1 MSTVP
6 GTLRLGLDVPA
17 RLLCHLR
24 LLDERVRVRFRGTPV
39 VVFAPGAEVQA
50 MVGLDAMNPRKRRA
64 VAELAYTAARRR
76 FERPAL
82 RAELAALAG

>member
-6 GTLRLGLDVPA
+6 GTIRLGLDVPT

-24 LLDERVRVRFRGTPV
+24 LLDERLRVRLRGTPV
-39 VVFAPGAEVQA
+39 VVFTPDADVQA
-50 MVGLDAMNPRKRRA
+50 VMGLDAMNPRKRRA
-64 VAELAYTAARRR
+64 VAELAYAAVRGR
-76 FERPAL
+76 FEQPAL